1 MKIVIAGA
9 GEVGFHL
16 ARLLSYEMQD
26 IVLIDTDTKR
36 LEYAGNHID
45 VITIKGNATSPK
57 ILEESNVASADM
69 LIAVTSNESTNMT
82 IAMIGKQLG
91 AHSTFA
97 RINNNEFLKDD
108 TKVDFQSLGIDFMIS
123 PEDLAAVE
131 ISHLVRQSAFTDTFE
146 FDQGELHLIGIKLE
160 PQASIIN
167 KTIFETAQLN
177 PELSFI
183 PVAIQRDNSTII
195 PRGSTVFIE
204 GDQVFFISEKSGI
217 EKVIRLSGKE
227 NLDIENIMILGGSRI
242 GYLSSQ
248 LLAKDY
254 DLKIVEVDEERCMEI
269 ADRLSNI
276 LVIQG
281 DGRDVE
287 LLEEENLESM
297 DSFIAVT
304 GNSETNIM
312 SCLVAKARGV
322 KQTIALVENM
332 DYINLSK
339 TIGIDTMINKK
350 LIAAGNI
357 FRHIRQG
364 DVLTMANIHGVE
376 AEVLEFEVKPGSKI
390 TNKEIKDLGFPKT
403 AIIGGVVRDGTG
415 VIAMGDFRVQ
425 AGDHVVVFALPDA
438 IKKVESFFK

>member
-16 ARLLSYEMQD
+16 ARLLSYELQD
-26 IVLIDTDTKR
+26 IVLIDTNSKR
-36 LEYAGNHID
+36 LEYAGSHID

-57 ILEESNVASADM
+57 LLQEAEVSKADM
-69 LIAVTSNESTNMT
+69 LIAVTSSETTNMT
-82 IAMIGKQLG
+82 VAMIGKQLG
-91 AHSTFA
+91 AKRTFA
-97 RINNNEFLKDD
+97 RITNTEFLRQDCQI
-108 TKVDFQSLGIDFMIS
+108 DFATMGIDYMIS
-123 PEDLAAVE
+123 PEELAAVE
-131 ISHLVRQSAFTDTFE
+131 ISHLVSQTAFTDAFE
-146 FDQGELHLIGIKLE
+146 FDQGKLHLIGIKLE
-160 PQASIIN
+160 PQAPIIN

-183 PVAIQRDNSTII
+183 PVAIQRGDQTII
-195 PRGSTVFIE
+195 PRGSTTFLE
-204 GDQVFFISEKSGI
+204 GDQVFFISQQTGI
-217 EKVIRLSGKE
+217 EKVIRLSGKQSL
-227 NLDIENIMILGGSRI
+227 NIENIMVLGGSRI
-242 GYLSSQ
+242 GFLSSR
-248 LLAKDY
+248 LMAKDY
-254 DLKIVEVDEERCMEI
+254 DIKIVEIDEERCMDI
-269 ADRLSNI
+269 VDHLPNI

-287 LLEEENLESM
+287 LLEEENIESM

-350 LIAAGNI
+350 LLAAGNI

-364 DVLTMANIHGVE
+364 SVLSMTNLHGVE
-376 AEVLEFEVKPGSKI
+376 AEVLEFEVSAGSKI
-390 TNKEIKDLGFPKT
+390 TKRQIKDLGFPKM
-403 AIIGGVVRDGTG
+403 AIVGGVVRDSKG
-415 VIAMGDFRVQ
+415 VIAMGDFQ
-425 AGDHVVVFALPDA
+425 IQEGDHVVVFAMPEA

>member
-16 ARLLSYEMQD
+16 ARLLSYELQD
-26 IVLIDTDTKR
+26 IVLIDTNSKR
-36 LEYAGNHID
+36 LEYAGSHID
-45 VITIKGNATSPK
+45 VITIKGNATSPRLLQEAEVSK
-57 ILEESNVASADM
+57 ADM
-69 LIAVTSNESTNMT
+69 LIAVTSSETTNMT
-82 IAMIGKQLG
+82 VAMIGKQLG
-91 AHSTFA
+91 AKRTFA
-97 RINNNEFLKDD
+97 RISNTEFLRKDCQI
-108 TKVDFQSLGIDFMIS
+108 DFASMGIDHMIS
-123 PEDLAAVE
+123 PEELAAVE
-131 ISHLVRQSAFTDTFE
+131 ISHLVSQTAFTDAFE
-146 FDQGELHLIGIKLE
+146 FDQGKLHLIGIKLE
-160 PQASIIN
+160 PQAPIIN

-183 PVAIQRDNSTII
+183 PVAIQRGDQTII
-195 PRGSTVFIE
+195 PRGSTTFLE
-204 GDQVFFISEKSGI
+204 GDQVFFISQQNGI
-217 EKVIRLSGKE
+217 EKVIRLSGKQS
-227 NLDIENIMILGGSRI
+227 LQIENIMILGGSRI
-242 GYLSSQ
+242 GFLGSRLLS
-248 LLAKDY
+248 KDY
-254 DLKIVEVDEERCMEI
+254 DIKIIEIDEERCMDI
-269 ADRLSNI
+269 VDHLPNI

-287 LLEEENLESM
+287 LLEEENIESM

-350 LIAAGNI
+350 LLAAGNI

-364 DVLTMANIHGVE
+364 SVLSMTNLHGVE
-376 AEVLEFEVKPGSKI
+376 AEVLEFEVQKGSKI
-390 TNKEIKDLGFPKT
+390 TKRHIKDLGFPKM
-403 AIIGGVVRDGTG
+403 AIIGGVVRDSKG
-415 VIAMGDFRVQ
+415 VIAMGDFQVQ
-425 AGDHVVVFALPDA
+425 EGDHVVVFAMPEA